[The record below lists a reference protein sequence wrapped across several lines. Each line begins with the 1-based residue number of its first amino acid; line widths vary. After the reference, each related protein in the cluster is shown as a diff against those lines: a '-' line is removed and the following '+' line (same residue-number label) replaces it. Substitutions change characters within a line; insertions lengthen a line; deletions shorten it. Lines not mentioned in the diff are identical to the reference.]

1 MQPMAVMKT
10 IKLKEKRAMI
20 LDHLEN
26 SLRYASVHPGF
37 QAALNFLK
45 SSSIQ
50 DFKDGKETIDGKRL
64 FALAMDTK
72 GKGRQGAR
80 LESHRRY
87 IDLQYTVSGSDLI
100 GYETRPACTAD
111 EKGYDSESDIEFYTN
126 SPAVW
131 LPVPAGSFAVF
142 FPDDIHAPL
151 GTDGVVHKIVVKV
164 AVEWK

>member
-1 MQPMAVMKT
+1 
-10 IKLKEKRAMI
+10 MI
-20 LDHLEN
+20 LDRLEN
-26 SLRYASVHPGF
+26 FLLYASIHPGF
-37 QAALNFLK
+37 QTAFEFLRNR
-45 SSSIQ
+45 SIK
-50 DFKDGKETIDGKRL
+50 DFKEGKETIDGQRM
-64 FALAMDTK
+64 FALGMDTQ

-87 IDLQYTVSGSDLI
+87 IDLQYTVAGSDMI
-100 GYETRPACTAD
+100 GYETKPACRAD
-111 EKGYDSESDIEFYTN
+111 EKGYDTESDIEFYAN

-151 GTDGVVHKIVVKV
+151 GTDGQVHKVVVKV